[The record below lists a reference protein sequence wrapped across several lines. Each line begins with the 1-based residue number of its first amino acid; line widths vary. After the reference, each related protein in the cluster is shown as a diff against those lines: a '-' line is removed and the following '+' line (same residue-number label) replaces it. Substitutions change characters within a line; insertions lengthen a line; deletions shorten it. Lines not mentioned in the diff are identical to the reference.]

1 MLRDTES
8 TDLELAKAED
18 FIMKANKDVGSLII
32 SGDQLTIDRIESAKR
47 AQTGSVTCLER
58 LDLISC
64 TTSGMFHVDMNFV
77 IYSYMVATSC

>member
-32 SGDQLTIDRIESAKR
+32 SGDQLTIDRIASAKR

>member
-47 AQTGSVTCLER
+47 AQKGSVTCLER